1 MRNRTLADLDRV
13 VALGGGHGLGR
24 VLSSLSSLGSRLT
37 GIVTTTDNG
46 GSTGRIR
53 RSEGGIAWGDMRNCL
68 NQLITE
74 PSVASAMFEY
84 RFGGN
89 GELSGHNLGNL
100 MLKALDHLSV
110 RPLEA
115 INLIRNLLKVDAHLI
130 PMSEHPVDLM
140 AIDDQGHE
148 VYGEVNID
156 QLTTPIQELLLTPN
170 VPATREAVHAISE
183 AVHAISEADLIIIG
197 PGSFYTSLMPILL
210 LKEIAQA
217 LRRTPAPM
225 VYIGNLGRELSLP
238 AANLKL
244 ESKLAIME
252 QYVGKKVIDAVI
264 VGPKVDVSA
273 VKERIVIQE
282 VLEASDIPY
291 RHDRQLL
298 HSALEKEGITGF
310 RLTRSRKNIP
320 ASSSCHDAAIN
331 SSRN

>member
-24 VLSSLSSLGSRLT
+24 VMSALSPLGSRLT

-84 RFGGN
+84 RFSGN

-110 RPLEA
+110 RPIEA
-115 INLIRNLLKVDAHLI
+115 INLIRNLLKVDAFLI
-130 PMSEHPVDLM
+130 PMSEQPVDLV
-140 AIDDQGHE
+140 AVDAEGHLT
-148 VYGEVNID
+148 YGETDID
-156 QLTTPIQELLLTPN
+156 QMALPPQELMLSPT
-170 VPATREAVHAISE
+170 VSATREAIEAI
-183 AVHAISEADLIIIG
+183 AEADLIIIG
-197 PGSFYTSLMPILL
+197 PGSFYTSLMPVLL
-210 LKEIAQA
+210 LSDMAQA

-225 VYIGNLGRELSLP
+225 VFIGNLGRELSP
-238 AANLKL
+238 AAASLTL
-244 ESKLAIME
+244 ADKLALME
-252 QYVGKKVIDAVI
+252 KHIGKKVIDAV
-264 VGPKVDVSA
+264 
-273 VKERIVIQE
+273 VISPHSDIQGVE
-282 VLEASDIPY
+282 DRLLIREPLEAADIKY

-298 HSALEKEGITGF
+298 RMALE
-310 RLTRSRKNIP
+310 R
-320 ASSSCHDAAIN
+320 AIQAIG
-331 SSRN
+331 

>member
-24 VLSSLSSLGSRLT
+24 VMSSLSSLGSRLT

-115 INLIRNLLKVDAHLI
+115 INLIRNLLKVDAFLI
-130 PMSEHPVDLM
+130 PMSEQPVDLM
-140 AIDDQGHE
+140 ATDADGHD

-156 QLTTPIQELLLTPN
+156 QLREPPQQLSLYPN
-170 VPATREAVHAISE
+170 APATREALQAIG
-183 AVHAISEADLIIIG
+183 EADLILMG
-197 PGSFYTSLMPILL
+197 PGSFYTSLMPLL
-210 LKEIAQA
+210 LLPDLAQA
-217 LRRTPAPM
+217 LRRTPAPV
-225 VYIGNLGRELSLP
+225 VYIGNLARELSVP
-238 AANLKL
+238 AAQLSIP
-244 ESKLAIME
+244 EKLAIME
-252 QYVGKKVIDAVI
+252 RYVGKPLVDAVV
-264 VGPKVDVSA
+264 VGPKVDISGLTEKV
-273 VKERIVIQE
+273 IIQE
-282 VLEASDIPY
+282 PLEAEDIPY
-291 RHDRQLL
+291 RHDRHLL
-298 HSALEKEGITGF
+298 RAALDKVVQKMG
-310 RLTRSRKNIP
+310 
-320 ASSSCHDAAIN
+320 
-331 SSRN
+331 

>member
-156 QLTTPIQELLLTPN
+156 QLTAPIQELLLTPN
-170 VPATREAVHAISE
+170 VPATRE

-225 VYIGNLGRELSLP
+225 VYIGNLGHELSLP

-298 HSALEKEGITGF
+298 HSALEKALQALG
-310 RLTRSRKNIP
+310 
-320 ASSSCHDAAIN
+320 
-331 SSRN
+331 

>member
-1 MRNRTLADLDRV
+1 MRNRTFADLDRV

-24 VLSSLSSLGSRLT
+24 VMSSLSSLGSRLT

-74 PSVASAMFEY
+74 QSVASAMFEY

-115 INLIRNLLKVDAHLI
+115 INLIRNLLKVDAFLI
-130 PMSEHPVDLM
+130 PMSELPVDLM
-140 AIDDQGHE
+140 AIDMEGHE

-156 QLTTPIQELLLTPN
+156 QLVVPPKELMTYPT
-170 VPATREAVHAISE
+170 VPATREAVE
-183 AVHAISEADLIIIG
+183 AISEADLILIG
-197 PGSFYTSLMPILL
+197 PGSFYTSLMPLL
-210 LKEIAQA
+210 LVKELAQA

-225 VYIGNLGRELSLP
+225 VYIGNLGKELSP
-238 AANLKL
+238 AAASLSLADKLNL
-244 ESKLAIME
+244 ME
-252 QYVGKKVIDAVI
+252 QYVGKKIIDGVV
-264 VGPKVDVSA
+264 VGPKVDVSGMEDR
-273 VKERIVIQE
+273 VVVQTE
-282 VLEASDIPY
+282 LEASDIKY
-291 RHDRQLL
+291 RHDRHLL
-298 HSALEKEGITGF
+298 RLALEK
-310 RLTRSRKNIP
+310 
-320 ASSSCHDAAIN
+320 AIQALG
-331 SSRN
+331 